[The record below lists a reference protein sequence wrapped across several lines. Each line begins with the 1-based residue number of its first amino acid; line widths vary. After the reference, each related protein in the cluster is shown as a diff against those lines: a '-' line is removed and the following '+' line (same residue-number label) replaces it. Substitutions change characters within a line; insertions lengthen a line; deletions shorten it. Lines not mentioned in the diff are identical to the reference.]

1 MLQGLSAIFV
11 LAGGT
16 SVHHPQRCSHG
27 DQFVVILLV
36 MLLLSVVFNNS
47 TIYGQTYELE
57 CVVVFAVAWEQVAI
71 L

>member
-1 MLQGLSAIFV
+1 MFEGLSAIFV
-11 LAGGT
+11 LAGGMT
-16 SVHHPQRCSHG
+16 VINPQRSSRG

-47 TIYGQTYELE
+47 TIYGQKYELE
-57 CVVVFAVAWEQVAI
+57 WVVVFAVAWEQVAI